1 MFGCKGR
8 GRPSDGPLDHRTGK
22 GWVKETAGQYADALN
37 KRTKVHLLLV
47 ERTGGVGRGTRAAVR
62 QLSKRA
68 EGKGAIDRTKYGLS
82 RMSTRSYYTH
92 HVQQLGKEAIVGD
105 VKQIA
110 TAVTNLKRKVFVGSG
125 ADASEA

>member
-1 MFGCKGR
+1 MYHG
-8 GRPSDGPLDHRTGK
+8 
-22 GWVKETAGQYADALN
+22 
-37 KRTKVHLLLV
+37 LLYSLKLSLSRV
-47 ERTGGVGRGTRAAVR
+47 ATCGTRAAVR

-82 RMSTRSYYTH
+82 RMSTHSYYAH